1 LRLTQIA
8 VTLTMLAVNFVKM
21 MTRRMMMTLKEIFQ
35 ATIVGLIVSS
45 PFIVEIVKE
54 LWK

>member
-8 VTLTMLAVNFVKM
+8 VTLPMMAVNFVKM
-21 MTRRMMMTLKEIFQ
+21 MRRMMMTLKEVFQ

-45 PFIVEIVKE
+45 PFIFEIVKE
-54 LWK
+54 LMK

>member
-8 VTLTMLAVNFVKM
+8 VTLPMMAVNFVKM
-21 MTRRMMMTLKEIFQ
+21 RRMMMTLKEVFQ
-35 ATIVGLIVSS
+35 ASLVGLIVSS

-54 LWK
+54 LLK

>member
-8 VTLTMLAVNFVKM
+8 VTLTILVVNFARRKM
-21 MTRRMMMTLKEIFQ
+21 MTFKEVCQ

-45 PFIVEIVKE
+45 PFIFEIVKE
-54 LWK
+54 LMK